1 MSKNDKLNK
10 KGGITMDDLRRM
22 KKDNILVFLIIL
34 FSSFSS
40 FFYFIRT
47 DNDLG
52 LFIASIIILLLVLL
66 ASILRFK
73 ILIGYSDYS
82 IVNALIS
89 NLVMLLCNALC
100 FLFSLFLSKGSYP
113 KYIYIIAI
121 AIALVLSFIYLLIDD
136 SKLRK
141 RYLKLR
147 MEAYKY

>member
-1 MSKNDKLNK
+1 
-10 KGGITMDDLRRM
+10 MDDLRRM

-73 ILIGYSDYS
+73 ILRQ
-82 IVNALIS
+82 
-89 NLVMLLCNALC
+89 NLNYLTIKNILL
-100 FLFSLFLSKGSYP
+100 
-113 KYIYIIAI
+113 
-121 AIALVLSFIYLLIDD
+121 IYL
-136 SKLRK
+136 K
-141 RYLKLR
+141 YLFNK
-147 MEAYKY
+147 AS

>member
-1 MSKNDKLNK
+1 
-10 KGGITMDDLRRM
+10 MDDLRRM

-34 FSSFSS
+34 FSSLSS
-40 FFYFIRT
+40 FFYFIGID
-47 DNDLG
+47 DNLW
-52 LFIASIIILLLVLL
+52 LFIASIIILALVLL

-73 ILIGYSDYS
+73 ILIGYCDYS
-82 IVNALIS
+82 IGNALIS

-100 FLFSLFLSKGSYP
+100 FAFSLFWGKGSYP

>member
-1 MSKNDKLNK
+1 
-10 KGGITMDDLRRM
+10 MDDLRRM

-34 FSSFSS
+34 FSSLSS
-40 FFYFIRT
+40 FFYFIGID
-47 DNDLG
+47 DNLW
-52 LFIASIIILLLVLL
+52 LFIASIIILALVFL

-73 ILIGYSDYS
+73 ILIGYCDYS
-82 IVNALIS
+82 IGNALIS

-100 FLFSLFLSKGSYP
+100 FLFSLFWGKGSYP

>member
-1 MSKNDKLNK
+1 
-10 KGGITMDDLRRM
+10 MDDLRRM

-34 FSSFSS
+34 FSSLSS
-40 FFYFIRT
+40 FFYFIGID
-47 DNDLG
+47 DNLW
-52 LFIASIIILLLVLL
+52 LFIASIIILALVLL

-73 ILIGYSDYS
+73 ILIGYCDYS
-82 IVNALIS
+82 IGNALIS

-100 FLFSLFLSKGSYP
+100 FLFSLFWGKGSYP
-113 KYIYIIAI
+113 KYIYITAI